1 MSGAFEALMADW
13 EILKH
18 ATPGVHD
25 AELAERALS
34 RGLAIVAAPYEDRV
48 PDDLPPAERLARLRW
63 ALARKA
69 ASVAIHR
76 FELVTTRERLARA
89 EQDEQTSYERH
100 LELHKDV
107 VPPLKLEAKGL
118 RSEVRRLEEEAREL
132 GIDVDAVEPR
142 IDWPETMAV
151 EDYEP
156 PRYETNES
164 RKRAAVE
171 FFRRVR
177 KG

>member
-1 MSGAFEALMADW
+1 MSRVIEVLAVDW
-13 EILKH
+13 EPFRL
-18 ATPGVHD
+18 AFPGLPD
-25 AELAERALS
+25 EDLAERALS
-34 RGLAIVAAPYEDRV
+34 RGRAIVAAPLEDRV
-48 PDDLPPAERLARLRW
+48 PETLHPGERLSWLRA

-76 FELVTTRERLARA
+76 FELVTTRERFVRA
-89 EQDEQTSYERH
+89 EHDEQASYERH

-107 VPPLKLEAKGL
+107 VPPLKLEAKAL
-118 RSEVRRLEEEAREL
+118 RSEVRRLEEQARGL
-132 GIDVDAVEPR
+132 GIDVDALEPR

-151 EDYEP
+151 DDYQP

-177 KG
+177 GR

>member
-1 MSGAFEALMADW
+1 MSRTVEVLEVDWELLRGAF
-13 EILKH
+13 
-18 ATPGVHD
+18 PGVSD

-34 RGLAIVAAPYEDRV
+34 RGRQIVMAPDEDRH
-48 PDDLPPAERLARLRW
+48 PLTLPPAEGLARRRW

-69 ASVAIHR
+69 AGVAIHR
-76 FELVTTRERLARA
+76 FELVTNRERFARA
-89 EQDEQTSYERH
+89 EQDEQASYERH

-118 RSEVRRLEEEAREL
+118 RSDVRRLEEEGRKL
-132 GIDVDAVEPR
+132 GIDVDAIEPR

-151 EDYEP
+151 DDYES

-171 FFRRVR
+171 FFRRAR
-177 KG
+177 KE